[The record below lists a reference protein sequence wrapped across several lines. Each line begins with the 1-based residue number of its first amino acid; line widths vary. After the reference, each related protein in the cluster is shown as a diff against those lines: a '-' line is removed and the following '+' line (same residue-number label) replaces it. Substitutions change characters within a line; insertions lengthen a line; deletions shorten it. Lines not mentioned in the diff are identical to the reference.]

1 VSSSH
6 WSSAWSLIFTFAC
19 SSCGAPQEALDGGTV
34 PTDAGGTAD
43 AGSADAGGADDASV
57 PLDSGIPVDA
67 GMDGGVSDAG
77 SAVDAGTSPPDAGS
91 ADAGAQI
98 SAITAL
104 AVGSSCYRYQ
114 WPGRGQMPRGYIKGV
129 ALSFAR
135 SVCQPARSDIA
146 LVSMSKTTNTQR
158 DALAWYS
165 AEFTALN
172 MSNAVA
178 GLDTFRHT
186 YTLLV
191 GLGMRESS
199 GEHCTGRDT
208 SATNT
213 TSDSAEA
220 GAWQT
225 SYDSHGSSP
234 ELPILFNQYRTSTR
248 GCFLSTYAEG
258 VTCNAANWQNWGT
271 GADGVLFQQLE
282 KECPGFAAEYAAVM
296 LRVQGGSLGHY
307 GPLRTKSAEI
317 RAECDLMFQGVQAI
331 VAAHPEV
338 CSIL

>member
-1 VSSSH
+1 MTTTRLAVY
-6 WSSAWSLIFTFAC
+6 FALAVLALTG
-19 SSCGAPQEALDGGTV
+19 CGAV
-34 PTDAGGTAD
+34 PEVVDAGSVMTETDAGREDAGVVIVDAGVTPDSGTPVAD
-43 AGSADAGGADDASV
+43 AG
-57 PLDSGIPVDA
+57 VDA
-67 GMDGGVSDAG
+67 GV
-77 SAVDAGTSPPDAGS
+77 TTPDAGIQV
-91 ADAGAQI
+91 DAI
-98 SAITAL
+98 KTL
-104 AVGSSCYRYQ
+104 AVGSACYRYQ
-114 WPGRGQMPRGYIKGV
+114 WANRGQMPRGYIKGV

-135 SVCQPARSDIA
+135 GVCAPTKSDIA
-146 LVSMSKTTNTQR
+146 VVSMAKTTNTQR

-165 AEFTALN
+165 SEFTALN
-172 MSNAVA
+172 MNNSVA
-178 GLDTFRHT
+178 GLDTYRHT
-186 YTLLV
+186 YTLLI

-213 TSDSAEA
+213 TADSAEA

-225 SYDSHGSSP
+225 SYDSRGSST
-234 ELPILFNQYRTSTR
+234 ELPILFAQYRASTR

-271 GADGVLFQQLE
+271 GDGAVFQQLE

-307 GPLRTKSAEI
+307 GPLRTKAAEI
-317 RAECDLMFQGVQAI
+317 RPECDTLLQAVQAI

-338 CSIL
+338 CSVL